1 MATRT
6 DFAKGL
12 TLLRESGVEFI
23 IVGGVAAILNG
34 LGYTTYDLDVV
45 YSRDRANI
53 QRLVR
58 CLEPCSP

>member
-12 TLLRESGVEFI
+12 TVLREGGVEFI

-34 LGYTTYDLDVV
+34 LGHHL
-45 YSRDRANI
+45 
-53 QRLVR
+53 
-58 CLEPCSP
+58 